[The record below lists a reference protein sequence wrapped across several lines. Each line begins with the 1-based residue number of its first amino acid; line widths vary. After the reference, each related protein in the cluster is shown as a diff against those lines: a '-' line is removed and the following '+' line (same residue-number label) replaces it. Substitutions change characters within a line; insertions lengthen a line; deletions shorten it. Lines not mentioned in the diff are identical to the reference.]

1 LPRRYENV
9 TIHVGAASRGFTE
22 GGRGKVGTV
31 DRRGDGSS
39 LGGGLPGQRAVW
51 LAFGAGLLLA
61 TFTSAG
67 IAGERVSAGSLGV
80 ALVANAAATLAALV
94 VASLTARAR
103 SSDDAHSCSARSKL
117 VVALQVVG
125 AAVGVAVVHLAL
137 RALESGHS
145 SALVERPAQFMNDGV
160 AVLAI
165 LFVVWGATSEPI
177 ALARVVAGTA
187 LVLLYVATAS
197 RWHLDPMRFHGATVQ
212 QLVGLE
218 FTGAAIGL
226 AVFRLLARRD
236 S

>member
-1 LPRRYENV
+1 M
-9 TIHVGAASRGFTE
+9 
-22 GGRGKVGTV
+22 GTV
-31 DRRGDGSS
+31 DRRVDGSS
-39 LGGGLPGQRAVW
+39 LGGGLLGQRPVW

-61 TFTSAG
+61 TFPSAG

-94 VASLTARAR
+94 VLGITARVR
-103 SSDDAHSCSARSKL
+103 SSGDAQSRSGL

-137 RALESGHS
+137 RNIGTGA
-145 SALVERPAQFMNDGV
+145 SAELVERPAQFMNDGV

-165 LFVVWGATSEPI
+165 LCVVWGATSEPV
-177 ALARVVAGTA
+177 ALARVVAGSA
-187 LVLLYVATAS
+187 IVLLYVGTAS
-197 RWHLDPMRFHGATVQ
+197 RWHLDPIQFRGATVQ

-218 FTGAAIGL
+218 FTGAAIGI
-226 AVFRLLARRD
+226 AVFRSLARRD